1 MTNLDLSFLR
11 EAVPQ
16 MMSTLPVVA
25 AIILGAAA
33 VNLVLSRMIHWAS
46 SSAHLSHNTLAPV
59 RRILTWTIW
68 LIALILVLSVIGIE
82 ITGLWTVVSTVLAMI
97 AIGFVAV
104 WSVLSN
110 VSCTVIMLIARPFNI
125 GDEIEFAGEPI
136 KGRVVDLNFV
146 YTTLQ
151 DEEGRLQQIPNNLF
165 FQKMIKRR
173 LNPLPVTLAAQLSS
187 KQRAQI

>member
-1 MTNLDLSFLR
+1 M
-11 EAVPQ
+11 
-16 MMSTLPVVA
+16 PVVA
-25 AIILGAAA
+25 RRFASLKIGA
-33 VNLVLSRMIHWAS
+33 
-46 SSAHLSHNTLAPV
+46 
-59 RRILTWTIW
+59 
-68 LIALILVLSVIGIE
+68 
-82 ITGLWTVVSTVLAMI
+82 AMI

>member
-1 MTNLDLSFLR
+1 MMNLDLAFVR
-11 EAVPQ
+11 EALPQ
-16 MMSTLPVVA
+16 FMATLPVIA
-25 AIILGAAA
+25 AILLGAVVVSFVFRRA
-33 VNLVLSRMIHWAS
+33 IQWAS
-46 SSAHLSHNTLAPV
+46 SSAHLSSNTLAPV
-59 RRILTWTIW
+59 RRIVTWTIW

-125 GDEIEFAGEPI
+125 GDEIEFAGDPI

-151 DEEGRLQQIPNNLF
+151 DEEGRLLQIPNNLF

-173 LNPLPVTLAAQLSS
+173 INPLPVTLAAQLSS
-187 KQRAQI
+187 KQRAEI